1 MAFAICRRH
10 VHSDLLILAFEL
22 APWQDTA
29 LLFSG
34 CSLRASKEEVEV
46 EVSIAMFALGI

>member
-1 MAFAICRRH
+1 MH
-10 VHSDLLILAFEL
+10 GDLLILAFVL
-22 APWQDTA
+22 VS

-46 EVSIAMFALGI
+46 EVSIAMFVQGI

>member
-22 APWQDTA
+22 VPWQDRA
-29 LLFSG
+29 GLSSVR
-34 CSLRASKEEVEV
+34 SLKASKEEAEIDM
-46 EVSIAMFALGI
+46 SIAMFA